1 MFVLAVGASGQPFEA
16 DLNLLVAF
24 PSLFSRG
31 GWFFIEFS
39 SLVDEIDLDQ
49 SFGHRTEKAP
59 NADPSKPEAV
69 KKPSSWI
76 SATLAFENLSTGSS
90 TRDL

>member
-39 SLVDEIDLDQ
+39 SLVDEIEADQ
-49 SFGHRTEKAP
+49 FLGHTAQKTP
-59 NADPSKPEAV
+59 NP
-69 KKPSSWI
+69 
-76 SATLAFENLSTGSS
+76 GSS
-90 TRDL
+90 KTLKGRAP

>member
-49 SFGHRTEKAP
+49 SFGHRTETAP
-59 NADPSKPEAV
+59 NPDPSKPEAV

-76 SATLAFENLSTGSS
+76 SATLAFENLSIRSS

>member
-39 SLVDEIDLDQ
+39 SVVDEIYANWP
-49 SFGHRTEKAP
+49 FGQRIEKTANPDASKTLMGRAP
-59 NADPSKPEAV
+59 A
-69 KKPSSWI
+69 
-76 SATLAFENLSTGSS
+76 
-90 TRDL
+90 

>member
-59 NADPSKPEAV
+59 NADPAKPL
-69 KKPSSWI
+69 KGRPP
-76 SATLAFENLSTGSS
+76 
-90 TRDL
+90 